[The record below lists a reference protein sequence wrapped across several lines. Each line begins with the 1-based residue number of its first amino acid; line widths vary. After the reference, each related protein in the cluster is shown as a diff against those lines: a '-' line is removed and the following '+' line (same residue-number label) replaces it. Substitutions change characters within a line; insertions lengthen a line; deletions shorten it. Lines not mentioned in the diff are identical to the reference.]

1 MTQRLFSGIQP
12 SGNLHIGNYLGA
24 IHQWVELQNQ
34 YEAIFC
40 VVDLHAIT
48 VPQDPTELR
57 KKTLEIAKIYLAS
70 GIDPAKSTLF
80 IQSQVPAH
88 TELAWILNTITQN
101 GSLTRMTQFKD
112 KTGFDSDK
120 FEAFLEKIGDKKY
133 AEELVKKAVDEN
145 VNRFFPTAEQKENIT
160 VEKAIELFYKPGMTV
175 GFDRG
180 VNNIKKYFQEIIL
193 EKFNSAQVGLFDY
206 PVLMAADI
214 LLYDTAVVPV
224 GEDQKQHVELTRDL
238 AERFNKRFG
247 ETFVVP
253 EPLIQKEGAR
263 IMGLDD
269 PTKKMSKSA
278 ASEYNFIALMDDA
291 DTVRRKIKKAVTDS
305 GSEIVYS
312 DDPSSAEAGKPALK
326 NLINIYSLLSDERPD
341 EIVRM
346 YKGKGYADFKH
357 DLAEVVVNFLTPFQT
372 RYRAISD
379 EEVLHILAEGREKV
393 KPLAVAKLKE
403 VYERVGLISN

>member
-1 MTQRLFSGIQP
+1 MPERLFSGIQP

-24 IHQWVELQNQ
+24 IHQWVGLQDT
-34 YEAIFC
+34 YEALFC

-48 VPQDPTELR
+48 VPQDPVELR

-88 TELAWILNTITQN
+88 TELGWILNTITTM
-101 GSLTRMTQFKD
+101 GELSRMTQFKSKAGVDLDEISKYHD
-112 KTGFDSDK
+112 KPYVT
-120 FEAFLEKIGDKKY
+120 
-133 AEELVKKAVDEN
+133 DEGMALN
-145 VNRFFPTAEQKENIT
+145 
-160 VEKAIELFYKPGMTV
+160 KPE
-175 GFDRG
+175 FIAAH
-180 VNNIKKYFQEIIL
+180 IKQ
-193 EKFNSAQVGLFDY
+193 KFNSVSVGLFDY
-206 PVLMAADI
+206 PILMAADI
-214 LLYDTAVVPV
+214 LLYDTVVVPV

-247 ETFVVP
+247 ETFVIP

-305 GSEIVYS
+305 GSEIVYH
-312 DDPSSAEAGKPALK
+312 DEKPALK
-326 NLINIYSLLSDERPD
+326 NLINIYALLSGKGTE
-341 EIVRM
+341 EIETM
-346 YKGKGYADFKH
+346 YRGKGYGDFKN
-357 DLAEVVVNFLTPFQT
+357 DLADVVVNFLTPFQT

-379 EEVLHILAEGREKV
+379 EEVLRILAEGREKV
-393 KPLAVAKLKE
+393 KPLAEAKIKS
-403 VYERVGLISN
+403 VYDRVGFIS